1 MAQRWPHLKCYK
13 MDMEHE
19 EGLGRQRDRKR
30 IGDTAIKSRGDL
42 NRVNMSSEG
51 QGTEARREGRE
62 DRMTGLGHRCG
73 LGKSSEGTRGM

>member
-42 NRVNMSSEG
+42 NRVTVSSEG
-51 QGTEARREGRE
+51 QGTKRGTARGKRGQNDWAGSQMWTREV
-62 DRMTGLGHRCG
+62 L
-73 LGKSSEGTRGM
+73 